1 LQGIKGLPSIEIT
14 YTNILALRP
23 PFWSYLPIPNVGI
36 TLQYNCQLW
45 LTVPT
50 HQNFYRATLEPETWA
65 SFQGKIIIPT

>member
-1 LQGIKGLPSIEIT
+1 
-14 YTNILALRP
+14 
-23 PFWSYLPIPNVGI
+23 
-36 TLQYNCQLW
+36 LW